1 MTNKHHDH
9 SKEQKKLVVR
19 LDEDTDRILNQL
31 CTNSGE
37 TKSEIIRSLIHHG
50 TINVLTNGNEL
61 VKFVNKFNNTI
72 NQHNLQLSQE
82 IRHVQTDINSIK
94 QVISQQNTPNPVLL
108 VYLAKAETYLDHLFR
123 KYQEEI
129 YRISD
134 YATNRRTL

>member
-1 MTNKHHDH
+1 MSNKHHD

-19 LDEDTDRILNQL
+19 LDEETDKILNQL

-37 TKSEIIRSLIHHG
+37 TRSDVIRSLIHHG
-50 TINVLTNGNEL
+50 TINVLINGNEL
-61 VKFVNKFNNTI
+61 IKSVNKFNNTI

-82 IRHVQTDINSIK
+82 IRHVQTDINQVK
-94 QVISQQNTPNPVLL
+94 QVMSQQNTPNPALL

-129 YRISD
+129 YHISD
-134 YATNRRTL
+134 CINNRRAL